1 MSSHRFSSP
10 VCLPRVVILA
20 FVLVTALFVAACGSE
35 PAPTPTPTRTPTPL
49 ATDTPAATAT
59 PVPTDTPVA
68 TDTPTPSPTPAG
80 TDTPTPTATS
90 TPTSTPDPNV
100 INPALDPG
108 VSPFTGQRLDPSIL
122 QRRPLAIKIS
132 NDEIA
137 HTRQSGLNKA
147 DINVE
152 SRVEFNYTRFTSLF
166 HSQDAPR
173 VGTIRSARL
182 VDRDLPII
190 FDAILGFSG
199 AVKDVRDQLY
209 NSDLKDQIIE
219 QALNGPSYFR
229 DTTWGPPNNLF
240 ADTSVL
246 RRTAE
251 GRGWNTPPDPTLQTV
266 FSEAPPPGG
275 GSASSVSI
283 PYPVLPVRWQYD
295 PGSGRWLRWAGGEPH
310 IDQASGE
317 QVNTANVVVLG
328 ANHVVTLI
336 IEHGTE
342 RQGEGQNCRNCSVEI
357 QIWGEGPLKIFRD
370 GQVYEGKWVRPE
382 RNAPFRF
389 IDASGNDI
397 PLKPGNSWWQI
408 TPLDMTVTVQP

>member
-1 MSSHRFSSP
+1 MSFQQIRLPIRFS
-10 VCLPRVVILA
+10 RVVVLA
-20 FVLVTALFVAACGSE
+20 FVLVTALFVAACGSA
-35 PAPTPTPTRTPTPL
+35 PSPTPTPTRTPTPL
-49 ATDTPAATAT
+49 ATDTPVPTNT
-59 PVPTDTPVA
+59 PVPTDTP
-68 TDTPTPSPTPAG
+68 TPTATPAG
-80 TDTPTPTATS
+80 TDTPTPTATT

-100 INPALDPG
+100 INPALDSG
-108 VSPFTGQRLDPSIL
+108 ISPFTGQRLDPAIL

-137 HTRQSGLNKA
+137 HTRQAGLNQA

-182 VDRDLPII
+182 VDRDLPIL
-190 FDAILGFSG
+190 FDSILGFSG

-209 NSDLKDQIIE
+209 NSDLQDQIIE
-219 QALNGPSYFR
+219 QALNGPSYYR

-251 GRGWNTPPDPTLQTV
+251 ARGWNTPPQPTLQTV
-266 FSEAPPPGG
+266 FSEATPEGG
-275 GSASSVSI
+275 ASASGVAV

-295 PGSGRWLRWAGGEPH
+295 AGNGRWFRWAGGDPH

-317 QVNTANVVVLG
+317 QVNAANVVVLG

-336 IEHGTE
+336 IEHGDV

-357 QIWGEGPLKIFRD
+357 QIWGEGPLKVYRD
-370 GQVYEGKWVRPE
+370 GKVYEGKWVRPE
-382 RNAPFRF
+382 RTAPFRF
-389 IDASGNDI
+389 LDANGNDI

-408 TPLDMTVTVQP
+408 TPLDMTVTTS